1 MKKKQIVT
9 AMTATALALN
19 LVGITANAEEVNTV
33 ETPTTGVVETTNP
46 VLPTNDIVS
55 AVLEDNKTYKY
66 DVKVSANSHI
76 SIDASALVPPAKGD
90 EGVPPEYIDFNG
102 TNATLV
108 LKDASGKEVLKGEVT
123 NGTLFA
129 TTEGLPEGTYTVEVA
144 IATGLAVPNS
154 ELRVGFYEEGKQ
166 SNITIDGI
174 EADADVTALKVG
186 QTIKLKGVNVTEGV
200 LTQVM
205 VKGPNDEDFSLA
217 QEFSPSVEFNFT
229 PKEEGNYTVRYNL
242 LDEATNE
249 VAHLDVDF
257 QINPADE
264 NVKPPVVDG
273 GDKEDEDEPS
283 VPTKPTKPSYTKAS
297 ALKMAVSKTKVKP
310 KSTVTVTHSAKG
322 TSVKYKVAIKQKG
335 ERNKVV
341 KAYTSAKKVS
351 FKAPTKKGKYI
362 VSVYAKSSKGGKSVH
377 ATKVITVK

>member
-1 MKKKQIVT
+1 MKKNQIVT

-46 VLPTNDIVS
+46 VLPTNDVVS
-55 AVLEDNKTYKY
+55 AVLVDNKTYKY
-66 DVKVSANSHI
+66 DVKVSANSTI
-76 SIDASALVPPAKGD
+76 SIDASALVPPAKGN
-90 EGVPPEYIDFNG
+90 EGLPPEYIDFNG

-108 LKDASGKEVLKGEVT
+108 LKDASGKEVVKGEVI
-123 NGTLFA
+123 NGSLFA

-144 IATGLAVPNS
+144 IATGVAVPNG
-154 ELRVGFYEEGKQ
+154 EVRVGFYEEGKK

-205 VKGPNDEDFSLA
+205 VKGPNDEDFSVA
-217 QEFSPSVEFNFT
+217 QEFSPSVEFDFT

-273 GDKEDEDEPS
+273 GDKEDEDKPS
-283 VPTKPTKPSYTKAS
+283 QPSKPTYTKAS
-297 ALKMAVSKTKVKP
+297 SLKMSVSKTKVKP

-335 ERNKVV
+335 ERNKLV

-377 ATKVITVK
+377 TTKVITVK